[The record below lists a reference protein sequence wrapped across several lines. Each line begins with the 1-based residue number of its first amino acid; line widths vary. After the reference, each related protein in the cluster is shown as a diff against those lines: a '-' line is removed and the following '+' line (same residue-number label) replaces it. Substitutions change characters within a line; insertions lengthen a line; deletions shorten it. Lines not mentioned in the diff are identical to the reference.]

1 MRNYSKVGGKKG
13 MPGYRTPS
21 SFRYKK
27 HIEISKGKNITKKEF
42 KGKFK
47 SKGE

>member
-1 MRNYSKVGGKKG
+1 MRDYAKTGGKKG

-27 HIEISKGKNITKKEF
+27 HIEIAKGKTREWKIF
-42 KGKFK
+42 GKRILL
-47 SKGE
+47 